1 MLSTIGRAAV
11 RRVVAG
17 APQLTKRAFQRI
29 WHLQHVGASHNP
41 KNGSDRPQFSFSLRR
56 SYATAAKVVSKP
68 RTTKSTTAKP
78 KKAVAKKAAKK
89 PVKKPVKKVAKKKAV
104 KKPVKKPAKK
114 KKILTEEQTEKL
126 TLKELKAK
134 ALSFPKKKPQTA
146 WSVLASEY
154 TKEHAST
161 AFATGFKDAAV
172 KYKSLSPAELEV
184 IDPFSSCLS
193 SLTEVQSYNHIAN
206 QNKTANEIALKQ
218 WIESHT
224 PEQIRIANNARL
236 QLKTKDLRG
245 TWQQIQ
251 DDRQPKQ
258 PRRALNFFTKERHA
272 SGDLKGISLS
282 ETGRLI
288 AREWNALSASERK
301 VGDNPISACNA
312 ILMFSRPMKT

>member
-17 APQLTKRAFQRI
+17 APQSTNKAFQSI
-29 WHLQHVGASHNP
+29 WHLQHVGTLHNP
-41 KNGSDRPQFSFSLRR
+41 KNGSGLPQFSSLGR
-56 SYATAAKVVSKP
+56 SYATTAKVVSKP
-68 RTTKSTTAKP
+68 RTTKPTANP
-78 KKAVAKKAAKK
+78 LKAVAKKAAKK

-114 KKILTEEQTEKL
+114 KILTEEQAEKL
-126 TLKELKAK
+126 ALKKLKAK
-134 ALSFPKKKPQTA
+134 ALSFPKNKPHTA
-146 WSVLASEY
+146 WGVLLSEY

-161 AFATGFKDAAV
+161 AYNTGFKDSAA

-184 IDPFSSCLS
+184 IDVFSSCLS
-193 SLTEVQSYNHIAN
+193 SLTEIQSYNHIAN

-236 QLKTKDLRG
+236 QLKTKNLRG
-245 TWQQIQ
+245 TWHQIQ

-272 SGDLKGISLS
+272 SGDLKGISLA
-282 ETGRLI
+282 EAGRLV

-301 VGDNPISACNA
+301 VGGIPISACNA
-312 ILMFSRPMKT
+312 ILMFFRPMKT